1 MSKRKKQRRS
11 PRPSKRPSPKMTR
24 ELTAAMELFEAGD
37 TTSARNQLLH
47 LAIRQPRS
55 KAVLYALIEVSQA
68 MQDWHTFAYYSEQ
81 LLPLERGEDREDT
94 LNNLIFAFIQLF
106 QPGLAWQYAQEVL
119 TQHPDSAQKEQVRSF
134 VETAEPLLWQEIEET
149 MGNTAF
155 SREEKFELRVM
166 HDRVRFLTESG
177 HSAEAIDVA
186 KQLLEKIPTMLPILN
201 NLSLSQFM
209 LGNVDQA
216 IATAQKVLDQDPRNF
231 HALGNLVRY
240 HFLTAQFDQAQDYA
254 QQLQQVDSD
263 SPDFEMKQ
271 AEAFAFLGDD
281 EKVWAVYEK
290 AKAKTADLSPLL
302 LHLAAVASYRLGNE
316 KTAWQLWQQAVK
328 QQPSLEMAQESL
340 AEKRLP
346 VGKRTVAWYWP
357 FHYWIPQ
364 DFRQLMERHL
374 GANVQRLSKKRVEQ
388 AMTSLLA
395 ERPYLTQLF
404 PHILERGNQHA
415 CEFVLNF
422 IRVVETPELLQLL
435 YDFAQSPH
443 GSDEMRLEAI
453 QFISQNHPAM
463 LPEDKQVPMWIKGRQ
478 TEIFML
484 GFEITHD
491 PEPVEGISEAI
502 LDKYEVTYHLLMADK
517 AAEAEPLLHEI
528 IAETPEFYSAYNQL
542 AVVYEKQGRRQEAR
556 KLIEETHERF
566 PDYLFARVA
575 LARMKTQEKRIEEA
589 RDLLKP
595 MLMLPRLHISEFRAL
610 ARAQMDIALANNQPE
625 SARAWLEMWQ
635 QIDEDNPEIA
645 EWGMQIDGPGQ
656 LLADLQ
662 NLIGRGRKLH

>member
-1 MSKRKKQRRS
+1 
-11 PRPSKRPSPKMTR
+11 
-24 ELTAAMELFEAGD
+24 
-37 TTSARNQLLH
+37 
-47 LAIRQPRS
+47 
-55 KAVLYALIEVSQA
+55 

-81 LLPLERGEDREDT
+81 LLPLERGEDREET
-94 LNNLIFAFIQLF
+94 LNNLVFAFIQLL
-106 QPGLAWQYAQEVL
+106 QPALAWQYAHEL
-119 TQHPDSAQKEQVRSF
+119 LIQHPDSELKEQVRSL

-149 MGNTAF
+149 MGDTGFN
-155 SREEKFELRVM
+155 REEKFELRIM
-166 HDRVRFLTESG
+166 HDRVRFLTEAG
-177 HSAEAIDVA
+177 HAAEAIGVA
-186 KQLLEKIPTMLPILN
+186 EQLLEKIPTMLPILN

-216 IATAQKVLDQDPRNF
+216 IATAQKVLDQDPENF

-240 HFLTAQFDQAQDYA
+240 HFLTAQFDPAQAYA
-254 QQLQQVDSD
+254 QQLQQIESD
-263 SPDFEMKQ
+263 TPDVEMKQ

-290 AKAKTADLSPLL
+290 AKAKAADLNPVL

-328 QQPSLEMAQESL
+328 QQPSLEMAQQSL

-346 VGKRTVAWYWP
+346 VGKRTIAWYWP
-357 FHYWIPQ
+357 FHYWFPQ

-374 GANVQRLSKKRVEQ
+374 GRNVQRMGKKGVER

-404 PHILERGNQHA
+404 PHILERGNRQA
-415 CEFVLNF
+415 REFVLHF

-443 GSDEMRLEAI
+443 GSDDLRLEAI
-453 QFISQNHPAM
+453 QFISQHHPAM
-463 LPEDKQVPMWIKGRQ
+463 LPEDKQVPMWINGRQ
-478 TEIFML
+478 TELFML
-484 GFEITHD
+484 GFEITNE
-491 PEPVEGISEAI
+491 PELVEGVSEAI
-502 LDKYEVTYHLLMADK
+502 LDKYEVTYELLMEDK
-517 AAEAEPLLHEI
+517 VVEAEPLLHEI
-528 IAETPEFYSAYNQL
+528 IAEAPEFYSAYNQL

-556 KLIEETHERF
+556 KLVEETHERF

-575 LARMKTQEKRIEEA
+575 LARMKIQEKRIEEA

-610 ARAQMDIALANNQPE
+610 ARAQMDLALANNQPE
-625 SARAWLEMWQ
+625 SARAWLKMWQ
-635 QIDEDNPEIA
+635 QVEEDNPEIT
-645 EWGMQIDGPGQ
+645 EWAMRIDGPGQ
-656 LLADLQ
+656 LLAGLQ
-662 NLIGRGRKLH
+662 NLIGRGRNRR